1 MDNGYNI
8 GVKHGM
14 IISDM
19 LKDIDN
25 IRNHLEFVSIIKTL
39 DESSITTMLRRIE
52 NIESG
57 IKKLINYE
65 NF

>member
-8 GVKHGM
+8 GLKHGM
-14 IISDM
+14 IISEV
-19 LKDIDN
+19 LKNIDD
-25 IRNHLEFVSIIKTL
+25 IRNHLEFLSIIKTL

>member
-14 IISDM
+14 IISEV
-19 LKDIDN
+19 LKNIDDIK
-25 IRNHLEFVSIIKTL
+25 NHLEFLSIIKTL